1 MRRRDLITAL
11 GGSAALLPFPAAAQG
26 LTNPDGF
33 ADLII
38 SGGTILTQDPS
49 QPRAQALA
57 SKGEYILAVGA
68 ADDVAAYRGPQTR
81 LIDLGGRTAIPGIVD
96 AHAHLEREGL
106 KSLRILLQ
114 GLRSIGEILN
124 VIRAAAARAS
134 KGEWIAT
141 MPVGD
146 PPFYFG
152 GPDVLAERRMPTRYE
167 LDGAA
172 PDNPVWISGSFN
184 NWGEPPGYT
193 ALNSLAL
200 QKNGVTAA
208 TVPTCPG
215 ITIIKDANGE
225 PTGVIVETNDRPM
238 VEFDILPAVPRF
250 SWQQRLDGI
259 RASMKLYNAV
269 GTTGIYE
276 GHGSSPQTLA
286 LYRTLW
292 ERGELNVRASLVV
305 SPSWTNSAQAMRD
318 LRDLLPYASGQGFGD
333 HWLRVSG
340 VFIGLGGDM
349 AFRNV
354 ALAAMPD
361 TGWSGFLESANTLS
375 EYRDYVMTAAELGF
389 RVHTIGS
396 RNLDKLL
403 AVWDEADRRFGI
415 KDRRWVLE
423 HVEIIDPAH
432 VAMIKKLNVHVTTI
446 PSKALW
452 KRGAKSASAPEGTG
466 ELVTPHKTFLQQG
479 IPIAV
484 GTDNIPYSQFFSLW
498 NVTSRESRSG
508 EVAGPLQRMTVEEAL
523 PLLTREGARLSFDEQ
538 RRGVLRA
545 GMLADF
551 VLLDRD
557 LLSTSLGEIKDV
569 HARTTVVGGRVV
581 HET

>member
-305 SPSWTNSAQAMRD
+305 SPSWTSSAQAMRD

>member
-1 MRRRDLITAL
+1 M
-11 GGSAALLPFPAAAQG
+11 
-26 LTNPDGF
+26 
-33 ADLII
+33 
-38 SGGTILTQDPS
+38 
-49 QPRAQALA
+49 
-57 SKGEYILAVGA
+57 AVGT
-68 ADDVAAYRGPQTR
+68 ADDIAAYRRPQTR
-81 LIDLGGRTAIPGIVD
+81 SIDLDGRTAIPGIVD

-106 KSLRILLQ
+106 KRQRISLE

-124 VIRAAAARAS
+124 VVRAAAARTP
-134 KGEWIAT
+134 KGEWIVT

-146 PPFYFG
+146 PPYYFG
-152 GPDVLAERRMPTRYE
+152 GPMVLAEHRMPTRYE

-259 RASMKLYNAV
+259 RTSMKLYNAV

-305 SPSWTNSAQAMRD
+305 SPSWTSSAQAMRD

-340 VFIGLGGDM
+340 VFIGLGGNT

-354 ALAAMPD
+354 SLAAMPD
-361 TGWSGFLESANTLS
+361 TGWSGFLEYANTLN
-375 EYRDYVMTAAELGF
+375 EYRDYVMAAAELGF

-396 RNLDKLL
+396 GNLDKVL
-403 AVWDEADRRFGI
+403 AVWDEADQRFGI
-415 KDRRWVLE
+415 RNQRWVLE
-423 HVEIIDPAH
+423 HIEIISA
-432 VAMIKKLNVHVTTI
+432 AQLELIKKLNVHVTTI

-452 KRGAKSASAPEGTG
+452 KRGPKSGAKGEGAG
-466 ELVTPHKTFLQQG
+466 ERVTPHRTFVEQG

-484 GTDNIPYSQFFSLW
+484 GTDNVPYSQFFSLW
-498 NVTSRESRSG
+498 NVTSRESRTG
-508 EVAGPLQRMTVEEAL
+508 EIVGPLQRMTVEEAL

-551 VLLDRD
+551 ALLDRD

-569 HARTTVVGGRVV
+569 RARTTVVGGRVV